1 MPPWTSL
8 VDLLLVPLA
17 KSAFSTSA
25 TLYPRATASSA
36 TPAPVT
42 PPPITRTSNC
52 SLPMSDRLCMRAD
65 DDSGCM
71 DTPEHTKEEKIY
83 TFYLS
88 DRLGVG
94 IAARRQS
101 IAGRNKITYVCS
113 SFHVLVRDYSAAG
126 SRTASPLVSA
136 VPDTPSI
143 LACST
148 FPRVKS

>member
-17 KSAFSTSA
+17 KSIFSTSA
-25 TLYPRATASSA
+25 TLQPRATASSA

-71 DTPEHTKEEKIY
+71 DTREHTKEEKIS
-83 TFYLS
+83 TSYLS
-88 DRLGVG
+88 DRPGVG
-94 IAARRQS
+94 IAARTQS
-101 IAGRNKITYVCS
+101 AVGWAGRNKITYVCS
-113 SFHVLVRDYSAAG
+113 SFHELIRDH
-126 SRTASPLVSA
+126 
-136 VPDTPSI
+136 
-143 LACST
+143 
-148 FPRVKS
+148 PRPARVQLRPWFRRC

>member
-17 KSAFSTSA
+17 KSIFSTSA

-83 TFYLS
+83 TFYLA
-88 DRLGVG
+88 DRPGVG
-94 IAARRQS
+94 IAARDAVPCWV
-101 IAGRNKITYVCS
+101 AGRNKITYVCS
-113 SFHVLVRDYSAAG
+113 SFHELVRDH
-126 SRTASPLVSA
+126 P
-136 VPDTPSI
+136 
-143 LACST
+143 
-148 FPRVKS
+148 